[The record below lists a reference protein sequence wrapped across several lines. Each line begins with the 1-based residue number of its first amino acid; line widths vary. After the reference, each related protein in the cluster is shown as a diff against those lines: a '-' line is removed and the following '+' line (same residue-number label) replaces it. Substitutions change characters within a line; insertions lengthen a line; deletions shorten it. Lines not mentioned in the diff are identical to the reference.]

1 VAPGL
6 SDAVRSLLAA
16 VLLVA
21 LASPP
26 ARALDGRRLRV
37 VDGRLPI
44 NWSATPGRYALLAA
58 AGEER
63 IVARP
68 GTRFAVELDANA
80 TTGFRWRL
88 GQPLDAHVVRLR
100 GTEYRVRD
108 PQRTGGGGT
117 EVWTFEAVA
126 PGRTAI
132 LFEYVRPWERE
143 TPPVRTRTVV
153 VEVERS
159 APPAPPR
166 PEDSRAR

>member
-1 VAPGL
+1 M
-6 SDAVRSLLAA
+6 RRLAA
-16 VLLVA
+16 LGLGA
-21 LASPP
+21 L
-26 ARALDGRRLRV
+26 
-37 VDGRLPI
+37 
-44 NWSATPGRYALLAA
+44 LLAA
-58 AGEER
+58 AAEER

-88 GQPLDAHVVRLR
+88 GRPLDERVVRLR
-100 GTEYRVRD
+100 GTAYRLQE
-108 PQRTGGGGT
+108 PQRTGSGGT

-126 PGRTAI
+126 PGRTSI

-153 VEVERS
+153 VEVARL

-166 PEDSRAR
+166 PEDGRAR